1 MDYVEVSFF
10 IDSEI
15 DSEIVSDVLA
25 SELSPIG
32 FESFVTEEN
41 TLKAYVPVNQFSKE
55 NIDQVI
61 AEFPL
66 EATLSYEDKFI
77 KTENWNEEWEKNF
90 FQPIVVGNECV
101 IHSTFHKDIPQ
112 TTYEILIDPKM
123 AFGTGHHET
132 TFLMLSQILKMD
144 VEGKRV
150 LDMGCGTAV
159 LGILASMRG
168 AKEIVAIDID
178 EWAYNNSVEN
188 VELNK
193 TPNVEVKLGAAEL
206 LAGESFDIIIANI
219 NRNILLND
227 INRYA
232 ACMTKGATL
241 YMSGFYTEDI
251 PAIEE
256 ECNKYG
262 LQLFTQD
269 SKNNWAVV
277 GFEMK

>member
-1 MDYVEVSFF
+1 MDYVEVSFL

-32 FESFVTEEN
+32 FESFVTEGN
-41 TLKAYVPVNQFSKE
+41 TLKAYVPVSEFSKE

-251 PAIEE
+251 PFIEE

-262 LQLFTQD
+262 LQLFT
-269 SKNNWAVV
+269 
-277 GFEMK
+277 

>member
-178 EWAYNNSVEN
+178 EWAYNNSIEN

>member
-32 FESFVTEEN
+32 FESFVTEGN

-251 PAIEE
+251 PTIEE

>member
-32 FESFVTEEN
+32 FESFVTEGN

-251 PAIEE
+251 SAIEE

>member
-1 MDYVEVSFF
+1 MDYVEVSFL

-32 FESFVTEEN
+32 FESFVTEGN

>member
-1 MDYVEVSFF
+1 MDYVEVSFL

-25 SELSPIG
+25 AELSPIG
-32 FESFVTEEN
+32 FESFVTEGN

-206 LAGESFDIIIANI
+206 LEGDSFDIIIANI

-251 PAIEE
+251 PVIEE

>member
-1 MDYVEVSFF
+1 MDYVEVSFL
-10 IDSEI
+10 IDSEM

-32 FESFVTEEN
+32 FESFVTEGN
-41 TLKAYVPVNQFSKE
+41 TLKAYVPVSEFSKE

-193 TPNVEVKLGAAEL
+193 TTNVEVKLGAAEL

-251 PAIEE
+251 RAIEE

>member
-32 FESFVTEEN
+32 FESFVTEGN

>member
-1 MDYVEVSFF
+1 MDYVEVSFL

-32 FESFVTEEN
+32 FESFVTEGN
-41 TLKAYVPVNQFSKE
+41 TLKAYVPVSEFSKE

-251 PAIEE
+251 RAIEE

>member
-1 MDYVEVSFF
+1 MDYVEVSFL

-25 SELSPIG
+25 AELSPIG
-32 FESFVTEEN
+32 FESFVTEGN

-232 ACMTKGATL
+232 ACMTKGAML